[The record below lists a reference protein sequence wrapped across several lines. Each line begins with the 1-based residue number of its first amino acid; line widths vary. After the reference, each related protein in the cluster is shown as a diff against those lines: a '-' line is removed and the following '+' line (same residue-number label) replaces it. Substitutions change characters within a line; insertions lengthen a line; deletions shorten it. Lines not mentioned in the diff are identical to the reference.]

1 MEKILTPY
9 DKEYMKMSML
19 KHEETFKE
27 QVYELHRLYQIQKQ
41 LMKNIASTRASTQN
55 QKQVI
60 INAHQQK
67 HHQNL
72 ENLEG
77 KGEVTIEDESEI
89 ELTLGPSS
97 FNKRRKLETPL
108 NSDSGASFSSSS
120 SGSNLQLKKIDR
132 AREGQNR
139 QTWEILDRRD
149 SNPGFLS
156 GTRNISSGEEEEE
169 ELRQDRLQQSPWL
182 FQVLSLNMT

>member
-1 MEKILTPY
+1 
-9 DKEYMKMSML
+9 
-19 KHEETFKE
+19 
-27 QVYELHRLYQIQKQ
+27 
-41 LMKNIASTRASTQN
+41 MKNIASTRPSAQN
-55 QKQVI
+55 QNQII
-60 INAHQQK
+60 INAHHQK
-67 HHQNL
+67 LHQNL

-77 KGEVTIEDESEI
+77 KGEVEIEDESEI

-97 FNKRRKLETPL
+97 FNKRRRKFETPL

-120 SGSNLQLKKIDR
+120 SGSNFQLKKIDR

-139 QTWEILDRRD
+139 QKWGILDRRD

-169 ELRQDRLQQSPWL
+169 LRQDRLQQSPWL